1 VTYEPKSRT
10 AYDESCFE
18 MTVSPLTVN
27 GCVALTRSPACKF
40 EIALFNSL
48 ALETETVRV
57 GEKAGRVCV

>member
-1 VTYEPKSRT
+1 
-10 AYDESCFE
+10 